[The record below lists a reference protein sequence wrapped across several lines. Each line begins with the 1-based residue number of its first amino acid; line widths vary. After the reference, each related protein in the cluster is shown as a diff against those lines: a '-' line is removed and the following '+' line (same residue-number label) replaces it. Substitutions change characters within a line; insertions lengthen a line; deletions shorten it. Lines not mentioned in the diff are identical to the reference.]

1 MSVCWTTEQQKVI
14 DLRHRNILVSA
25 AAGSGKTA
33 VLVER
38 MVQMILDKEHLMD
51 IDKLLVVTFTKA
63 AASEMKE
70 RISSAIEKALEND
83 PENEHLEKQSALL
96 ASAQITT
103 IDSFCLYVIRNHFNE
118 INLDPSFR
126 VADETELSLLKSDV
140 LEALLEDKY
149 EEGAQE
155 FLDFVEGYARGK
167 TDKTIEQLILQIYE
181 YSRSYP
187 WPMEWLENCIQLLDV
202 DDVSSLNTHP
212 LIIFLDNYVRSI
224 LENLKAQ
231 LKYALKICA
240 YPYGPVFYDSA
251 LNSDLKMLQSALLAD
266 NLHDMQSVIA
276 DFKWEPLSRKRM
288 PEVWDEYKNTV
299 KMIRDAVKKQVKHLQ
314 ENFFYTSAT
323 NMVEDIRRTRV
334 PMQVLVQLVKDFS
347 DAFQAV
353 KQEKNI
359 VDFSDLEHFAL
370 NILVKKDADGTKHKT
385 AAAVEMSLQFE
396 EVMCDEYQD
405 SNMVQETILKA
416 VSREEDGHPNVF
428 MVGDVKQSIYKFRQA
443 RPELFMEKYDTYTM
457 EDSDYQRIDLYKNF
471 RSRACVV
478 DFVNLIFEHI
488 MGCEFGGL
496 EYDERAA
503 LYCGAS
509 FPEKECMEDEH
520 ILGSYTE
527 IIIAETQL
535 DEDVELDEELEE
547 ETGRML
553 EARAVAQKI
562 KDILKS
568 GQLVLDK
575 DSGQYRP
582 ATYKDMVILLRSMK
596 GWSNVFAEVL
606 MDEGIPAYSETSGG
620 FFDTIEIRT
629 AVSLLS
635 VIDNPIQDIELAAVM
650 KSCIAQFSDEALA
663 MIRSV
668 QLKGTLYDACQ
679 AFLNVDSDLLLSEHY
694 KQETIAEVRAKL
706 ATFLKQ
712 IEEFRQK
719 ATYMSIHQLIRTVFH
734 ETGYDDIM
742 SAMPMG
748 QRRRAN
754 LELLIEKAVAYEQTS
769 YRGLF
774 NFVRYIERLK
784 TQNTDIGE
792 ASVLSEQENVVRL
805 ISIHKSKGLEYP
817 IVFVSGMCKCFNKQ
831 DIYRSILLHP
841 DDGFGPEAVDIRQ
854 RIVSPTILKKA
865 MACKMNMETLS
876 EELRILY
883 VALTRAKEQLYIT
896 ASVKNYAQVQKK
908 WQQAAQIAGKHLAF
922 IDMAG
927 AASFMDWMMPV
938 LFNTSYREASN
949 AIVQIKVRAA
959 HELMRH
965 RVLEDVSLA
974 SAALAL
980 EDTLEHMKAAP
991 EYANTYAQM
1000 TQWSESHLS
1009 WSYPYMANSALPAKM
1024 TISEIKRM
1032 HEPVDKDAE
1041 NAPFLRMNKF
1051 DEESGAEKNIEKNTE
1066 ENSEKNIE
1074 ENVKKDAVQKQAGA
1088 FEAAQRGTAVHKIL
1102 EQLDFTAVHRL
1113 QDVSQ
1118 LIEQC
1123 VINHMIDEDIAG
1135 KINPWK
1141 IFNLVRSP
1149 LGKQMAQAQGEGRL
1163 HKEYQFIMA
1172 VNASEIYKDMS
1183 FEEDEV
1189 ILTQGIIDVWFETP
1203 EGIIL
1208 VDYKTD
1214 YVADNDTSVL
1224 KKRYQ
1229 TQLDYYQKAI
1239 ERLTHQKVVAKLI
1252 YSFGV
1257 EAMVEL
1263 EL

>member
-1 MSVCWTTEQQKVI
+1 MSVRWTTEQQKVI
-14 DLRHRNILVSA
+14 DSRHRNILVSA

-38 MVQMILDKEHLMD
+38 MIQMILDKEHPMD

-63 AASEMKE
+63 AAAEMKE
-70 RISSAIEKALEND
+70 RIGSAIEKALEND

-103 IDSFCLYVIRNHFNE
+103 IDSFCLHVIRNHFNE
-118 INLDPSFR
+118 IDLDPSFR

-140 LEALLEDKY
+140 MENLLEDKY
-149 EEGAQE
+149 EEGAQD

-187 WPMEWLENCIQLLDV
+187 WPKEWLESCIRLLEIEDV
-202 DDVSSLNTHP
+202 AALNAHP
-212 LIIFLDNYVRSI
+212 LIIFLENYVRSI
-224 LENLKAQ
+224 LENLEAQ
-231 LKYALKICA
+231 LKYALEICA
-240 YPYGPVFYDSA
+240 YPDGPVFYDSA
-251 LNSDLKMLQSALLAD
+251 LSSDLKMIQAALSADHLFE
-266 NLHDMQSVIA
+266 MQSVMT
-276 DFKWEPLSRKRM
+276 DFSWEALSRKRM
-288 PEVWDEYKNTV
+288 PEALDEHKNTV

-314 ENFFYTSAT
+314 ESFFYTSAA

-347 DAFQAV
+347 DAFQAA

-359 VDFSDLEHFAL
+359 VDFGDLEHFAL
-370 NILVKKDADGTKHKT
+370 NILVKKDADGTKHRT
-385 AAAVEMSLQFE
+385 TAAVEMSLQFE

-405 SNMVQETILKA
+405 SNMVQETILNA

-488 MGCEFGGL
+488 MGRELGGL

-509 FPEKECMEDEH
+509 FLEH
-520 ILGSYTE
+520 PPANVVADDDVLGTYTE
-527 IIIAETQL
+527 VIIAETQL
-535 DEDVELDEELEE
+535 DEEVGLDEELEE
-547 ETGRML
+547 ETDRML
-553 EARAVAQKI
+553 EARAVAEKI
-562 KDILKS
+562 KDILN
-568 GQLVLDK
+568 GNQLVLDK

-582 ATYKDMVILLRSMK
+582 ATYKDIVILLRSMK
-596 GWSNVFAEVL
+596 GWADVFAEVL

-650 KSCIAQFSDEALA
+650 KSCIGQFSDEAMA

-668 QLKGTLYDACQ
+668 QLKGTFYDACQ
-679 AFLNVDSDLLLSEHY
+679 AFLNEDSNWLLLEY
-694 KQETIAEVRAKL
+694 YEQAAITEVRAKL
-706 ATFLKQ
+706 AAFLQQ
-712 IEEFRQK
+712 IEDFRQK

-734 ETGYDDIM
+734 ETGYDDMM

-774 NFVRYIERLK
+774 NFVRYIGRLK

-817 IVFVSGMCKCFNKQ
+817 IVFVSGMCKRFNKQ

-841 DDGFGPEAVDIRQ
+841 DDGFGPEAVDIRR

-865 MACKMNMETLS
+865 MACKMNVETLS

-883 VALTRAKEQLYIT
+883 VALTRAKEQLFIT
-896 ASVKNYAQVQKK
+896 ASVKDYAQAQKK
-908 WQQAAQIAGKHLAF
+908 WQQAAQMAGKHLTF
-922 IDMAG
+922 IDMTG
-927 AASFMDWMMPV
+927 ATSFMDWMMPV
-938 LFNTSYREASN
+938 LLNESYMAASN
-949 AIVQIKVRAA
+949 AVIQIKVRAA
-959 HELMRH
+959 HELMLH
-965 RVLEDVSLA
+965 RVMEDVSLA
-974 SAALAL
+974 SASLAL
-980 EDTLEHMKAAP
+980 EDTLAHMKAAP
-991 EYANTYAQM
+991 EYVNTYAQM

-1009 WSYPYMANSALPAKM
+1009 WIYPYMKNSALPAKM

-1032 HEPVDKDAE
+1032 HEPVDEDAQ
-1041 NAPFLRMNKF
+1041 NAPFLRMDKF
-1051 DEESGAEKNIEKNTE
+1051 GEESGAEKNIE
-1066 ENSEKNIE
+1066 ENIEKNIE
-1074 ENVKKDAVQKQAGA
+1074 ENVQKDAVQKQAGA
-1088 FEAAQRGTAVHKIL
+1088 SVAAQRGTAVHKIL

-1113 QDVSQ
+1113 QDVQQ

-1123 VINHMIDEDIAG
+1123 VINHMIDEDIAE

-1163 HKEYQFIMA
+1163 HKEHQFIMA
-1172 VNASEIYKDMS
+1172 VSASEIYKDMS

-1189 ILTQGIIDVWFETP
+1189 ILTQGIIDAWFETP

-1214 YVADNDTSVL
+1214 YVVDNDTSML

-1239 ERLTHQKVVAKLI
+1239 ERLTHQKVIAKLI
-1252 YSFGV
+1252 YSFGT
-1257 EAMVEL
+1257 EAVVEL

>member
-1 MSVCWTTEQQKVI
+1 MSVRWTTEQQKVI
-14 DLRHRNILVSA
+14 DSRHRNILVSA

-38 MVQMILDKEHLMD
+38 MVQMILDKEHPMD

-63 AASEMKE
+63 AAAEMKE
-70 RISSAIEKALEND
+70 RIGSAIEKALEND

-103 IDSFCLYVIRNHFNE
+103 IDSFCLHVIRNHFNE

-140 LEALLEDKY
+140 MEALLEDKY
-149 EEGAQE
+149 EDGAQE

-187 WPMEWLENCIQLLDV
+187 WPMEWLENCIQLLEV
-202 DDVSSLNTHP
+202 DDVPSLNTHP
-212 LIIFLDNYVRSI
+212 LIIFLNNYVRSI
-224 LENLKAQ
+224 LENLEAQ
-231 LKYALKICA
+231 LEYALEICA
-240 YPYGPVFYDSA
+240 YPDGPVFYDSA
-251 LNSDLKMLQSALLAD
+251 LNSDLKMIQAALSADDLF
-266 NLHDMQSVIA
+266 DMQSVMA
-276 DFKWEPLSRKRM
+276 DFSWEALSRKRM
-288 PEVWDEYKNTV
+288 PVALDEHKNTV
-299 KMIRDAVKKQVKHLQ
+299 KMIRDTVKKQVKYLQ
-314 ENFFYTSAT
+314 DSFFYTSAA

-347 DAFQAV
+347 DVFQAA

-370 NILVKKDADGTKHKT
+370 NILVKKDVDGTKHRT
-385 AAAVEMSLQFE
+385 TAAVEMSLQFE

-416 VSREEDGHPNVF
+416 VSREEDGQPNVF

-443 RPELFMEKYDTYTM
+443 RPELFMEKYDTYTI

-509 FPEKECMEDEH
+509 FPEKECMADEH

-527 IIIAETQL
+527 IIIAENQL

-547 ETGRML
+547 ETGQML

-596 GWSNVFAEVL
+596 GWSDVFAEVL

-694 KQETIAEVRAKL
+694 KQETITEVRTKL

-734 ETGYDDIM
+734 ETGYDDMM

-774 NFVRYIERLK
+774 NFVRYIGRLK
-784 TQNTDIGE
+784 TQNMDIGE

-817 IVFVSGMCKCFNKQ
+817 IVFVSGMCKRFNKQ

-865 MACKMNMETLS
+865 MACKMNVETLS

-896 ASVKNYAQVQKK
+896 ASVKDYAQVQKK
-908 WQQAAQIAGKHLAF
+908 WQQAAQMAGKHLAF
-922 IDMAG
+922 IDMTG
-927 AASFMDWMMPV
+927 AVSFMDWMMPV
-938 LFNTSYREASN
+938 LFNASYRAASN
-949 AIVQIKVRAA
+949 AVVQIKVRTA

-1009 WSYPYMANSALPAKM
+1009 WIYPYMANSALPAKM

-1032 HEPVDKDAE
+1032 HEPVDEDAE
-1041 NAPFLRMNKF
+1041 N
-1051 DEESGAEKNIEKNTE
+1051 
-1066 ENSEKNIE
+1066 
-1074 ENVKKDAVQKQAGA
+1074 VQKDAVQKQAGA

-1113 QDVSQ
+1113 QDVQQ

-1123 VINHMIDEDIAG
+1123 VINHMIDEDIAE

-1163 HKEYQFIMA
+1163 HKEHQFIMA
-1172 VNASEIYKDMS
+1172 VSASEIYKDIS

-1189 ILTQGIIDVWFETP
+1189 ILTQGIIDAWFETP

-1214 YVADNDTSVL
+1214 YVADNDTSML

-1239 ERLTHQKVVAKLI
+1239 ERLTHQKVVEKLI
-1252 YSFGV
+1252 YSFGT
-1257 EAMVEL
+1257 EAVVEL

>member
-1 MSVCWTTEQQKVI
+1 MSVRWTTEQQKVI
-14 DLRHRNILVSA
+14 DSRHRNILVSA

-38 MVQMILDKEHLMD
+38 MIQMILDKEHPMD

-63 AASEMKE
+63 AAAEMKE
-70 RISSAIEKALEND
+70 RIGRAIEKALEND
-83 PENEHLEKQSALL
+83 SDNEHLEKQSALL

-103 IDSFCLYVIRNHFNE
+103 IDSFCLHVIRNHFNE
-118 INLDPSFR
+118 IDLDPSFR

-140 LEALLEDKY
+140 METLLEDKY
-149 EEGAQE
+149 EEGAQD

-187 WPMEWLENCIQLLDV
+187 WPDEWLEGCIRLLEIEDV
-202 DDVSSLNTHP
+202 AALNAHP
-212 LIIFLDNYVRSI
+212 LMIFLGNYVRSI
-224 LENLKAQ
+224 LENLEAQ
-231 LKYALKICA
+231 LKYALEICA
-240 YPYGPVFYDSA
+240 YPDGPVFYDSA
-251 LNSDLKMLQSALLAD
+251 LSSDLKMIQAALSAEHLFE
-266 NLHDMQSVIA
+266 MQSVMA
-276 DFKWEPLSRKRM
+276 DFSWEALSRKRM
-288 PEVWDEYKNTV
+288 PEALDEHKNTV

-314 ENFFYTSAT
+314 ENFFYTDAEH
-323 NMVEDIRRTRV
+323 MLEDIRCTRV
-334 PMQVLVQLVKDFS
+334 PMQVLVQLVQDFA
-347 DAFQAV
+347 DAFQAA

-359 VDFSDLEHFAL
+359 VDFGDLEHFAL
-370 NILVKKDADGTKHKT
+370 NILVKKDADGTKHRT
-385 AAAVEMSLQFE
+385 TAAVEMSLQFE

-488 MGCEFGGL
+488 MGRELGGL

-509 FPEKECMEDEH
+509 FPEKTCTMGEGNASENMVAARDEALVDMVADDDYV
-520 ILGSYTE
+520 LGTYTE
-527 IIIAETQL
+527 VIIAETQL
-535 DEDVELDEELEE
+535 DEDVEIDEELEE
-547 ETGRML
+547 ETDRML
-553 EARAVAQKI
+553 EARAVAEKI

-582 ATYKDMVILLRSMK
+582 ATYKDMVVLLRSMK
-596 GWSNVFAEVL
+596 GWSDVFTEVL

-650 KSCIAQFSDEALA
+650 KSCIGQFSDEAMA

-679 AFLNVDSDLLLSEHY
+679 AFLNEDSDLLLLEHY
-694 KQETIAEVRAKL
+694 EQAAITDVRAKL
-706 ATFLKQ
+706 DAFLQQ
-712 IEEFRQK
+712 IEDFRQK

-734 ETGYDDIM
+734 ETGYDDMM

-774 NFVRYIERLK
+774 NFVRYIGRLK

-817 IVFVSGMCKCFNKQ
+817 IVFVSGMSKRFNKQ

-841 DDGFGPEAVDIRQ
+841 DDGLGPEAVDIRQ

-865 MACKMNMETLS
+865 MACKMTVETLS

-883 VALTRAKEQLYIT
+883 VALTRAKEQLFIT
-896 ASVKNYAQVQKK
+896 ASVKDYAQAQKK
-908 WQQAAQIAGKHLAF
+908 WQQAAQMAGKHLAF
-922 IDMAG
+922 IDMTG
-927 AASFMDWMMPV
+927 ATSFMDWMMPV
-938 LFNTSYREASN
+938 LLNASYMAASN
-949 AIVQIKVRAA
+949 AVVRIKVRAA
-959 HELMRH
+959 HELMLH
-965 RVLEDVSLA
+965 RVMEDVSSTSA
-974 SAALAL
+974 SLAL
-980 EDTLEHMKAAP
+980 EDTLAHMKAAP

-1000 TQWSESHLS
+1000 TQWSERHLS
-1009 WSYPYMANSALPAKM
+1009 WIYPYRANSALPAKM
-1024 TISEIKRM
+1024 TISEIKHM
-1032 HEPVDKDAE
+1032 YEPVDEDAE
-1041 NAPFLRMNKF
+1041 NVQKDTAP
-1051 DEESGAEKNIEKNTE
+1051 
-1066 ENSEKNIE
+1066 
-1074 ENVKKDAVQKQAGA
+1074 KQAGA
-1088 FEAAQRGTAVHKIL
+1088 SEAARRGTAVHKIL

-1113 QDVSQ
+1113 QDVQQ

-1123 VINHMIDEDIAG
+1123 VINHMIDEDIAE

-1149 LGKQMAQAQGEGRL
+1149 LGKRMAQAQREGRL
-1163 HKEYQFIMA
+1163 HKEHQFIMA
-1172 VNASEIYKDMS
+1172 VSASEIYKDMT

-1189 ILTQGIIDVWFETP
+1189 ILTQGIIDAWFETP
-1203 EGIIL
+1203 EGIVL

-1239 ERLTHQKVVAKLI
+1239 ERLTHQKVVSKLI
-1252 YSFGV
+1252 YSFGA
-1257 EAMVEL
+1257 EAVVEL